1 LEKKTVELFKQR
13 GEYVERMA
21 FAKIEAQRGL
31 LRILIVLG
39 DPQSEATR
47 KFVELREKDITLG
60 PGFGHF
66 ITMPIGADDS
76 AMLRG
81 LADEFGPDVN
91 KLANPALVVLDEQG
105 KLVATKASVIKA
117 EAIAAEAD
125 ELLKFLTDHA
135 PSYPDAD
142 KLLTEALE
150 RARREGKRVFLQETA
165 TWCGPCRL
173 LSEFINKHKTIF
185 DDNYVYLKIDGRF
198 EHAEQV
204 MRRFRGDFSGV
215 PWIAV
220 LDAQA
225 TLLGTSV
232 GPEGNYGFPS
242 DPKSIDQF
250 VQLMEKTAPRLGT
263 DQLTELRQDLEAKS
277 KTEVVK

>member
-1 LEKKTVELFKQR
+1 
-13 GEYVERMA
+13 
-21 FAKIEAQRGL
+21 
-31 LRILIVLG
+31 
-39 DPQSEATR
+39 
-47 KFVELREKDITLG
+47 
-60 PGFGHF
+60 
-66 ITMPIGADDS
+66 
-76 AMLRG
+76 
-81 LADEFGPDVN
+81 
-91 KLANPALVVLDEQG
+91 
-105 KLVATKASVIKA
+105 
-117 EAIAAEAD
+117 
-125 ELLKFLTDHA
+125 
-135 PSYPDAD
+135 
-142 KLLTEALE
+142 
-150 RARREGKRVFLQETA
+150 
-165 TWCGPCRL
+165 
-173 LSEFINKHKTIF
+173 
-185 DDNYVYLKIDGRF
+185 
-198 EHAEQV
+198 